1 MAFKQHNRGFVMTKT
16 KTGLLFSLSASIA
29 AISIGSIAPAYAQD
43 AAQAEE
49 EATSSA
55 IIVTGTRRT
64 DRTVADSPVPVD
76 VLTSDDLLN
85 SGSTETNKLLNQ
97 LVPSFNFPQPSLTD
111 GTDSLRPATL
121 RGLAPDQVLVLVNGK
136 RRHQSSLINLNG
148 SVGRG
153 STAVDMNTIPALAI
167 ERIEVLRDGAASLY
181 GSDAI
186 AGVIN
191 VQLKKGVGGRA
202 QMTYGKYIT
211 EMEDVGQVA
220 TVSLTTTNPTI
231 NPANNA
237 ITGGDNPVITYTG
250 KDRTRRDGDT
260 YTFASNI
267 GLPLGDVGYLN
278 LTAEYK
284 DRSPTNRSGPDIR
297 RNYFN
302 AGDIRE
308 TTFNRYAHR
317 YGDGES
323 KDMNLF
329 LNAGFEFSESA
340 EFYTFG
346 SYGVRDGNGAG
357 FYRRAFDARNRDFS
371 ASTTSFVPIYA
382 DGFLPLIA
390 SEIVDISAA
399 AGLRGALG
407 SWDYDLSVTY
417 GSNLL
422 NYKIENSVNTS
433 IGAANSA
440 RRFNAGGLRSGQTSI
455 NLDVRRD
462 LDIGIGESVSLAFG
476 SEYRDEN
483 YKIVAGE
490 LQSYLNGPFSAAPFN
505 AGGGS
510 QVFPGF
516 RPSNATDESRKS
528 YAGYVELDAD
538 LSSAFTLQLAGR
550 FEHYSDFGNT
560 VNGKAAARF
569 EPIDGIALR
578 ASVSTGFRA
587 PSLAQQVFATTSTNN
602 VGGVL
607 IEVGTFPVD
616 SPVAVA
622 LGSQPLEPEK
632 SLNMGAGLTFNMLE
646 GLNLTVDYYNIKI
659 DDRINLTENLQ
670 NLSALNP
677 DITTILNN
685 AGITG
690 VSSAR
695 FFINGIDTKTEGLDI
710 VASYRV
716 PDFGMGKIRLSAG
729 YNLNNTEITNRQTF
743 SGFTAQRLF
752 ARQES
757 YRLTDGQPKN
767 KLNLSL
773 DWDYD
778 AFGLTLRTNR
788 YGEVFLPSS
797 FTTVVGTN
805 PINDITLAPG
815 AVPGDIFLKPKWVTD
830 LEVRIKPTEDLNIA
844 FGANNL
850 LDVYPDRLPF
860 GTVDGVNYGFNNSFL
875 PYSSQSP
882 FGFSGRFV
890 YGRISYDF

>member
-1 MAFKQHNRGFVMTKT
+1 MKNTKH
-16 KTGLLFSLSASIA
+16 GSLLALSASFA
-29 AISIGSIAPAYAQD
+29 ALSIGTVAPAYAQD
-43 AAQAEE
+43 AQAEDT
-49 EATSSA
+49 ADQPA

-76 VLTSDDLLN
+76 VLSAQDLVN
-85 SGSTETNKLLNQ
+85 SGSTETNRLLNQ

-153 STAVDMNTIPALAI
+153 STAVDMNTIPPLAI

-191 VQLKKGVGGRA
+191 VQLKKGIGGRA
-202 QMTYGKYIT
+202 QATYGKYVT

-220 TVSLTTTNPTI
+220 SVALTTTSQTL
-231 NPANNA
+231 A
-237 ITGGDNPVITYTG
+237 IGSSGAYAVTGGDNPVITYTG
-250 KDRTRRDGDT
+250 KDRKRRDGDT
-260 YTFASNI
+260 YTFASNF
-267 GLPLGDVGYLN
+267 GLPLGDSGYLN

-297 RNYFN
+297 RNYFA
-302 AGDIRE
+302 AGDPRE
-308 TTFNRYAHR
+308 ATFNRYAHR
-317 YGDGES
+317 YGDGVS
-323 KDMNLF
+323 KDMNFF
-329 LNAGFEFSESA
+329 LNAGYEFSDAA

-357 FYRRAFDARNRDFS
+357 FYRRSSDIRNQNWAGFSGAFN
-371 ASTTSFVPIYA
+371 PIYA
-382 DGFLPLIA
+382 DGFLPLIV

-417 GSNLL
+417 GSNRL
-422 NYKIENSVNTS
+422 NYDVENSVNTS
-433 IGAANSA
+433 LGGTDSA
-440 RRFNAGGLRSGQTSI
+440 RRFNAGGMRAGQTTV
-455 NLDVRRD
+455 NLDFRRD
-462 LDIGIGESVSLAFG
+462 LDLGIGDSVSLAFG
-476 SEYRDEN
+476 GEYRDEN

-490 LQSYLNGPFSAAPFN
+490 VQSYINGPFSAAPFG
-505 AGGGS
+505 AAGGS

-516 RPSNATDESRKS
+516 RPSNATDKSRDS
-528 YAGYVELDAD
+528 YAAYVELDAD
-538 LSSAFTLQLAGR
+538 LTSSFTLQLAGR
-550 FEHYSDFGNT
+550 YEHYSDFGDT

-569 EPIDGIALR
+569 EPIDGLALR
-578 ASVSTGFRA
+578 GSISTGFRA
-587 PSLAQQVFATTSTNN
+587 PSLAQQSFATTSTNN

-607 IEVGTFPVD
+607 IEIGTFPVS
-616 SPVAVA
+616 SPVAIA
-622 LGSQPLEPEK
+622 LGAEPLKPEK
-632 SLNMGAGLTFNMLE
+632 SVNIGGGFTFTMLDGLS
-646 GLNLTVDYYNIKI
+646 LTVDYYNIKI
-659 DDRINLTENLQ
+659 EDRITLTENLQ
-670 NLSALNP
+670 NLSSTVRDVTDTLAA
-677 DITTILNN
+677 

-690 VSSAR
+690 VTSAR

-716 PDFGMGKIRLSAG
+716 PDFGMGTVRLSAG
-729 YNLNNTEITNRQTF
+729 YNLNDTKITDRRTF

-767 KLNLSL
+767 KLNFSL

-778 AFGLTLRTNR
+778 MFGLTLRTNR

-797 FTTVVGTN
+797 FSTPAN
-805 PINDITLAPG
+805 NNNIALKPG
-815 AVPGDIFLKPKWVTD
+815 DVPGDIFLSPKWVTD
-830 LEVRIKPTEDLNIA
+830 LELRVKPTEKLSLAI
-844 FGANNL
+844 GANNL
-850 LDVYPDRLPF
+850 FDVYPDRLPF

-882 FGFSGRFV
+882 FGFSGRFL
-890 YGRISYDF
+890 YGRVSYDF

>member
-1 MAFKQHNRGFVMTKT
+1 MGKI
-16 KTGLLFSLSASIA
+16 KTGSLLSLSASFAALSTGIA
-29 AISIGSIAPAYAQD
+29 VPAYAQD
-43 AAQAEE
+43 EAQAEA
-49 EATSSA
+49 EAPGAT

-64 DRTVADSPVPVD
+64 DRTIADSPVPVD
-76 VLTSDDLLN
+76 VLTSEDLLN

-191 VQLKKGVGGRA
+191 VQLKKGIGGRA

-211 EMEDVGQVA
+211 KMEDANEVA
-220 TVSLTTTNPTI
+220 TVSLTTGAT
-231 NPANNA
+231 
-237 ITGGDNPVITYTG
+237 DNPVITYTG
-250 KDRTRRDGDT
+250 KDPKRRDGDT
-260 YTFASNI
+260 YTFASNV
-267 GLPLGDVGYLN
+267 GLPIGDNGYLN

-302 AGDIRE
+302 AGDARE
-308 TTFNRYAHR
+308 STFNRYSHR
-317 YGDGES
+317 YGDGVS

-329 LNAGFEFSESA
+329 LNAGYEFSESA

-357 FYRRAFDARNRDFS
+357 FYRRSLDVRNRNWA
-371 ASTTSFVPIYA
+371 ASTTTFVPIYA

-390 SEIVDISAA
+390 SEIIDISAA

-407 SWDYDLSVTY
+407 AWDYDLSIAY

-422 NYKIENSVNTS
+422 NYKVENSVNTS
-433 IGAANSA
+433 LGGTESG

-455 NLDVRRD
+455 NFDVRRD
-462 LDIGIGESVSLAFG
+462 LNIGIGESISLAFG

-490 LQSYLNGPFSAAPFN
+490 LQSYINGPFSAAPFN
-505 AGGGS
+505 AAGGS

-516 RPSNATDESRKS
+516 RPANATDQSRKS
-528 YAGYVELDAD
+528 YAGYAELDAD

-550 FEHYSDFGNT
+550 FEHYTDFGNT

-569 EPIDGIALR
+569 EPVDGIALR
-578 ASVSTGFRA
+578 ASASTGFRA

-602 VGGVL
+602 VGGTL
-607 IEVGTFPVD
+607 IEVGTFPVS
-616 SPVAVA
+616 SPVAIA
-622 LGSQPLEPEK
+622 LGSQPLDAEK
-632 SLNMGAGLTFNMLE
+632 SINLGAGVTFNMLE

-659 DDRINLTENLQ
+659 KDRITLTENLTGADV
-670 NLSALNP
+670 LLLL
-677 DITTILNN
+677 TN
-685 AGITG
+685 AGISG

-695 FFINGIDTKTEGLDI
+695 FFINGIDTKTQGLDI

-716 PDFGMGKIRLSAG
+716 PDMGIGKIRLSAG
-729 YNLNNTEITNRQTF
+729 YNLNKTDITDRRTF
-743 SGFTAQRLF
+743 SGFAAQRLF

-757 YRLTDGQPKN
+757 FRLTDGQPKN

-778 AFGLTLRTNR
+778 VVGLTLRTNR

-797 FTTVVGTN
+797 FSTAAN
-805 PINDITLAPG
+805 NNNIALAPG
-815 AVPGDIFLKPKWVTD
+815 DVPGDIFLAPKWVTD
-830 LEVRIKPTEDLNIA
+830 LELRIKPMEDLSIA

-860 GTVDGVNYGFNNSFL
+860 GTVDGVNYGLNNSFL

-882 FGFSGRFV
+882 FGFSGRFL
-890 YGRISYDF
+890 YGRVSYDF